1 MTKLPLTSPGAILGT
16 PKYMAPE
23 QALGSL
29 ATPSADLFAM
39 GAILYEMLSGTAA
52 FEAESVHGTLEKV
65 LHGDVL
71 TLAGP
76 PAVAAA
82 DRVIHRALAKSPAD
96 RYVNAAAMAEDLRT
110 ALVAEGSEGHRGARP
125 VTRLMVL
132 PFRLL
137 RPDVE
142 IDFLAFS
149 LADAITNSLAP
160 LESLVIRSTL
170 TAARFASNATD
181 LRTIADEAKVD
192 VVLSGTLLRAGNSC
206 VSARS
211 FSKRRPVRFSGPTR
225 HRSRWETSSSFK
237 TPWLGRLSNR
247 WRCPCRVASVE
258 RLDTTCRR
266 TPKPTNSICAP
277 TR

>member
-1 MTKLPLTSPGAILGT
+1 
-16 PKYMAPE
+16 
-23 QALGSL
+23 
-29 ATPSADLFAM
+29 M

-65 LHGDVL
+65 LHGDVP

-160 LESLVIRSTL
+160 LESLVVRSTL
-170 TAARFASNATD
+170 TAARFASNAPD

-192 VVLSGTLLRAGNSC
+192 VVLSGTLLRAGEQLR
-206 VSARS
+206 VSAQLLEA
-211 FSKRRPVRFSGPTR
+211 PSGTDSLVHTR